1 MTLLELLRHGP
12 TAWSAARRLQGH
24 HDTSLSAAGRAAV
37 LRWRLPAPVT
47 GCNWLTSPLRRA
59 IETARLLGLETARRE
74 PRLIERAWGT
84 WEGMTLAE
92 RRGLPE
98 AVLSER
104 AAAGLDFQPP
114 GGESPRQVQA
124 RLKPLLAEIAQ
135 RGQPVGAIT
144 HKGVIRAVFA
154 LASGWDM
161 LDEPPVHL
169 DWESAHLFRLDDAG
183 HPAVERLNHSRVGKG
198 PLPTDEGE
206 IK

>member
-1 MTLLELLRHGP
+1 MTLLALLRHGP

-37 LRWRLPAPVT
+37 LRWRLPVPVS
-47 GCNWLTSPLRRA
+47 GCDWLTSPLRRA

-98 AVLSER
+98 A
-104 AAAGLDFQPP
+104 
-114 GGESPRQVQA
+114 
-124 RLKPLLAEIAQ
+124 LLAEIAQ

>member
-1 MTLLELLRHGP
+1 MTLLELLRDGP

-92 RRGLPE
+92 R
-98 AVLSER
+98 
-104 AAAGLDFQPP
+104 
-114 GGESPRQVQA
+114 
-124 RLKPLLAEIAQ
+124 AQ

-183 HPAVERLNHSRVGKG
+183 H
-198 PLPTDEGE
+198 
-206 IK
+206 